1 MFISL
6 FGYLPNIVSLSDCTH
21 PIRNILASTGRF
33 PDDPTSMI
41 FWYINSNLNAR
52 LSFEDATV
60 ASRSRAHT
68 QAKFKRLLKHEYH
81 QPEIGNLFDMA
92 TGTSLPHCSVVA
104 SHIFQHKWQKELSE
118 FTSITDI
125 DDPCNGLLLYKPVEW
140 AFDRAKICVEVK
152 SGNRMTFR
160 LLDEDLRKTLLA
172 DKACRLRDE
181 RGGGNNRTKEE
192 ENLLMTFGDL
202 DKQPLKFPEGTVMR
216 PSKRLLGLHTVA
228 ARKAAQVREPLRRI
242 EEVAYDT
249 SDDETTKNAITILQ
263 WRKEVALGGPVSVS
277 HRPFGNA
284 ILTCHL

>member
-21 PIRNILASTGRF
+21 PICNILASTERF
-33 PDDPTSMI
+33 PVDPTPMI

-60 ASRSRAHT
+60 ASQSRADT
-68 QAKFKRLLKHEYH
+68 QANFKRLLKREYH

-92 TGTSLPHCSVVA
+92 TGTSLPHSIVVA
-104 SHIFQHKWQKELSE
+104 SYIFQHKWRKELSQ
-118 FTSITDI
+118 FTSVTDI
-125 DDPCNGLLLYKPVEW
+125 NDPCNGLLLYKPVQW

-152 SGNRMTFR
+152 SGDKMTFR
-160 LLDEDLRKTLLA
+160 LLDEDLRDTLLV

-181 RGGGNNRTKEE
+181 RGGGNQRLKEE
-192 ENLLMTFGDL
+192 ENLQMTFGDL
-202 DKQPLKFPEGTVMR
+202 DEQPLKFPEGTVMR
-216 PSKRLLGLHTVA
+216 PSKRMLGLHAVA
-228 ARKAAQVREPLRRI
+228 ARKTAQVREPLRRI

-263 WRKEVALGGPVSVS
+263 WRKEVVLGGPVSVS